1 MTDQGQTHGLDKA
14 WGWLVP
20 CVSILALMCTF
31 DANSGKRVLGMTTSS
46 HRLVCCPLPPGAPMR
61 LLALCVMLLQC
72 SLLPLPPPSSR
83 TAFLLFAR
91 LPAFPPP
98 TQPPAPCTRTC
109 TCTCACLRTLHL
121 APSSLDK
128 PSFSSI
134 RNPFNPHFFASPRDQ
149 KRGAHHAAHSPSPLH
164 PSLRSIATVC
174 TASSSFGSD
183 LGFPLLKVFRC
194 CCTLFFSWRVSTLVR
209 PDFYP
214 PYLFSPQPLGLDA
227 RAALPFTLGSRSR
240 TNIDNSHPPSS
251 PWVCREYK
259 NHPPLLASPP
269 LHPACHRNS
278 GAGSAPATR
287 TRCARPP

>member
-1 MTDQGQTHGLDKA
+1 MSTCDT
-14 WGWLVP
+14 
-20 CVSILALMCTF
+20 
-31 DANSGKRVLGMTTSS
+31 NSGKLGRTTSS
-46 HRLVCCPLPPGAPMR
+46 YRPLPVARCPPGAPMR

-72 SLLPLPPPSSR
+72 SLLPLPPQSTR

-91 LPAFPPP
+91 LPALPPP

-109 TCTCACLRTLHL
+109 TCACLRTLHL
-121 APSSLDK
+121 AHSSLDK

-149 KRGAHHAAHSPSPLH
+149 KRGAHHAAHSSSPLH

-174 TASSSFGSD
+174 TAPSSFGSD

-214 PYLFSPQPLGLDA
+214 PYLFSSQPLGLDA

-240 TNIDNSHPPSS
+240 ANIDNSHPPSS
-251 PWVCREYK
+251 PWVCREYN
-259 NHPPLLASPP
+259 NHPPLLASPL
-269 LHPACHRNS
+269 LHLACRRNF
-278 GAGSAPATR
+278 
-287 TRCARPP
+287 